1 VSGDPRPELP
11 PPAATAAVVRAM
23 TAETRRARDAAAAAA
38 RPPHLTSSGVAIP
51 DIPSGTVLTLGPDEW
66 SHCARLPPGVCLVMS
81 VSRVHRTVTRQDEA
95 GLWVWVIGHE
105 QPRCGRTSTPAH
117 LPCLHLMVRV
127 DALTRAGRG

>member
-38 RPPHLTSSGVAIP
+38 RVEQIP
-51 DIPSGTVLTLGPDEW
+51 DIPSGTILKLGPDEW
-66 SHCARLPPGVCLVMS
+66 SHCARIPRGVHLDMS
-81 VSRVHRTVTRQDEA
+81 VSRVHRNVTRQDEA
-95 GLWVWVIGHE
+95 GLWVWVVGHE
-105 QPRCGRTSTPAH
+105 QPRCGWTSTPAH

-127 DALTRAGRG
+127 DALTRAGRR